1 MKVATKDKSDPKRI
15 IKKDFPPSFMEFKE
29 GDQSINE
36 ERALEWMD
44 VQIKIK

>member
-1 MKVATKDKSDPKRI
+1 MKVTMKEKSDPEI
-15 IKKDFPPSFMEFKE
+15 LIENYFSPSFMEFKE